1 MIEIQIIGIR
11 KPGGAYNTH
20 SAITHYQWLD
30 QTGKTGI
37 WTRQEMIDWLL
48 SDLNQHKAFVRDRQG
63 DKAYCK
69 VVKNQFGTIFL
80 ENYEDGTIAN
90 NLLNLP
96 PC

>member
-1 MIEIQIIGIR
+1 
-11 KPGGAYNTH
+11 
-20 SAITHYQWLD
+20 
-30 QTGKTGI
+30 
-37 WTRQEMIDWLL
+37 MIDWLL

-80 ENYEDGTIAN
+80 ETYADGTIAD

-96 PC
+96 LC